1 MSPAS
6 IRESPTSPEVGA
18 SDLTPEIL
26 GALQALADVEA
37 RYRAERDRLGQWS
50 GPRVL
55 KERFLAQLEERH
67 ARERQPLVQR
77 LADLQQ
83 EMTSAKM
90 FAGVPLH

>member
-6 IRESPTSPEVGA
+6 TRESVTPPEIGG
-18 SDLTPEIL
+18 SDLTPEIR
-26 GALQALADVEA
+26 GALQALADLEA
-37 RYRAERDRLGQWS
+37 RYRAEQDRLGQWS
-50 GPRVL
+50 GPRAL

-90 FAGVPLH
+90 FAGVRLH